1 MVNFIERL
9 KVCWHVLTKRNYVY
23 FGLDNDAFVFDEDGN
38 YVDTKLNK
46 VASYSVISNKKINT
60 EYGVLRFKEIDSVVK
75 FNFNTDY
82 GVISLKDFM
91 WSAISDYA
99 NKQVHNSYLKGHR
112 GDEEY

>member
-23 FGLDNDAFVFDEDGN
+23 FGLGNDAFVFDDNGN
-38 YVDTKLNK
+38 YVNTKLNK
-46 VASYSVISNKKINT
+46 IASYSDFNNK
-60 EYGVLRFKEIDSVVK
+60 R
-75 FNFNTDY
+75 FNTDY
-82 GVISLKDFM
+82 GLISLKDFM

-99 NKQVHNSYLKGHR
+99 NQQVHNSYLKGHR

>member
-23 FGLDNDAFVFDEDGN
+23 FGLGNDAFVFDDNGN
-38 YVDTKLNK
+38 YVNTKLNK
-46 VASYSVISNKKINT
+46 I
-60 EYGVLRFKEIDSVVK
+60 
-75 FNFNTDY
+75 NTDY
-82 GVISLKDFM
+82 GLISLKDFM

-99 NKQVHNSYLKGHR
+99 NQQVHNSCLKGHR